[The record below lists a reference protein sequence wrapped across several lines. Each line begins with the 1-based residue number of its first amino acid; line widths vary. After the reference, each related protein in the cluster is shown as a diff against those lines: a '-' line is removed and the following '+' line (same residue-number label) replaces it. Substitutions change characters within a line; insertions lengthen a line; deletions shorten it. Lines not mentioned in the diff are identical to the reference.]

1 MHEMYLEVHERSV
14 FDEIS
19 AGGTSKPM
27 VTYETYRTRFNT
39 HHNISFGRL
48 RSDTTCTVCDELEM
62 KTKSAGPDERQSLQ
76 LQRELQADR
85 FYKSLQADTQDS
97 KSSASVCILA
107 FDFEQNLPLL
117 HLPVGEI
124 FYLRQLWLYA
134 FGVHCCSDDS
144 ASIFYWDETVAKKG
158 ANEVIS
164 CLDYYF
170 TRTLPDEVDTLNLYS
185 DGCGGQNKNRFVIMY
200 LYSLVK
206 LGRFKKIK
214 HVFLIRGHSFLPC
227 DRDFG
232 VIEQKKRKK
241 ERVYVPKEW
250 MTLIETARKR
260 KPFDVVGAD
269 QSIFHDYQEHLSP
282 NVTLTHF
289 VSEIF
294 IFLNILTITSMKFG

>member
-1 MHEMYLEVHERSV
+1 MRLTEHVLTL
-14 FDEIS
+14 IT
-19 AGGTSKPM
+19 TSHLDVLDQIP
-27 VTYETYRTRFNT
+27 
-39 HHNISFGRL
+39 
-48 RSDTTCTVCDELEM
+48 TCTVCDELEM

-76 LQRELQADR
+76 LQRELHLRKADR

-97 KSSASVCILA
+97 KSSTSVCILA
-107 FDFEQNLPLL
+107 FDFEQNLPLP

-134 FGVHCCSDDS
+134 FGVHCCIDDS
-144 ASIFYWDETVAKKG
+144 VSIFYWDETVAKKG

-214 HVFLIRGHSFLPC
+214 HVFLIMR
-227 DRDFG
+227 
-232 VIEQKKRKK
+232 
-241 ERVYVPKEW
+241 
-250 MTLIETARKR
+250 TL
-260 KPFDVVGAD
+260 F
-269 QSIFHDYQEHLSP
+269 S
-282 NVTLTHF
+282 TL
-289 VSEIF
+289 
-294 IFLNILTITSMKFG
+294 